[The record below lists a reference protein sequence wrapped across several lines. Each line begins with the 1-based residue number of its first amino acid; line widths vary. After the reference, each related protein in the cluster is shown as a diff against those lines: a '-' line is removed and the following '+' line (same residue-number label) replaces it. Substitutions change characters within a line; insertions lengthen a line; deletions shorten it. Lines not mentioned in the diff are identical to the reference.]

1 MRLSKTLSV
10 FSWALLGA
18 LALSGCNG
26 AADGTDTDGTTD
38 SYSLTLGYKTVVN
51 GKCADA
57 TTNLSF
63 ASDTSFCAVA
73 TLKKGSSKLSGQLI
87 SFAATLGTVAP
98 ATKLTNAD
106 GVAEVII
113 SNPALTAEAGTVT
126 ASYTPS
132 DADALTASRNYEFVG
147 SGNGNTIETPKL
159 SASILSSSAL
169 VTRFKVDESVQLQAI
184 LLDSESKGI
193 EGAKVTFTAGSA
205 ALNPTSA
212 LTNTQGIAQVPYTP
226 SATELGANALTV
238 TVDYQGQSLQTSS
251 LYEVLSKDAVNQEGT
266 LKLGSFNGA
275 VFTEGKLASTLTAD
289 ANGKYK
295 ISAGGSFGVSASLVL
310 EANDGTVTRVQTP
323 SSISFSSDCTTN
335 NSATLDTPVTTLSGN
350 ASSTFQD
357 TSCSGNS
364 ERSDQ
369 IIATTVAGNQTLTA
383 NFPFTLQRQTLASLS
398 FESAE
403 PAQIRIK
410 GAGGTG
416 SSESSLVSFKVTSAN
431 G

>member
-10 FSWALLGA
+10 FSWVLLGA

-205 ALNPTSA
+205 ALNPASA

-251 LYEVLSKDAVNQEGT
+251 LYEV
-266 LKLGSFNGA
+266 
-275 VFTEGKLASTLTAD
+275 
-289 ANGKYK
+289 
-295 ISAGGSFGVSASLVL
+295 
-310 EANDGTVTRVQTP
+310 
-323 SSISFSSDCTTN
+323 
-335 NSATLDTPVTTLSGN
+335 
-350 ASSTFQD
+350 
-357 TSCSGNS
+357 
-364 ERSDQ
+364 
-369 IIATTVAGNQTLTA
+369 
-383 NFPFTLQRQTLASLS
+383 
-398 FESAE
+398 
-403 PAQIRIK
+403 
-410 GAGGTG
+410 
-416 SSESSLVSFKVTSAN
+416 
-431 G
+431 